1 MGTDEYAGYPKG
13 GSAASTV
20 KLRSTLSSAWIEYLS
35 SSSFVKYS
43 SSNAREAHNPIK
55 VAYQFV
61 CYDSRTLK
69 YYKTSLKNY

>member
-1 MGTDEYAGYPKG
+1 MGLDEYAGYPKG

-43 SSNAREAHNPIK
+43 SSKAREAHNPKIL
-55 VAYQFV
+55 AYQFV
-61 CYDSRTLK
+61 CHYLASIK
-69 YYKTSLKNY
+69 CN

>member
-43 SSNAREAHNPIK
+43 SSKAREAHNPKIL
-55 VAYQFV
+55 AYQFV
-61 CYDSRTLK
+61 CHYP
-69 YYKTSLKNY
+69 TSIKCSIIVN

>member
-1 MGTDEYAGYPKG
+1 MGSDEYAGYPKG

-43 SSNAREAHNPIK
+43 SSKAREAHNPKI
-55 VAYQFV
+55 VTYQFV
-61 CYDSRTLK
+61 
-69 YYKTSLKNY
+69 